1 MRYYTMGVV
10 KKLLKALSKPND
22 QSEIY
27 TFYSQFIDSG
37 DLCFDVG
44 ANFGNRTKV
53 FLGLGAKVVSI
64 EPQESCF
71 KVLNRLYGNR
81 VLNRLKGYNGRIFLV
96 NKGLSEEEGYLQL
109 HISETSVISTMSDKW
124 MKVGRFANKYNYLE
138 TQLVPVTTLD
148 KLILKYGL
156 PKFCK
161 IDVEGFEYHVLKGL
175 TKPIPFIS
183 FEFTRE
189 FFDDA
194 KKCVEY
200 LLSIGQAE
208 FNFSIAE
215 SHKLYYS
222 KWVNQEELYETLS
235 SLEDDLLWGD
245 IYVKF
250 A

>member
-1 MRYYTMGVV
+1 MMRIV
-10 KKLLKALSKPND
+10 KRLLQALNKSNG
-22 QSEIY
+22 QSEVY
-27 TFYSQFIDSG
+27 NLYSQFMDTG

-44 ANFGNRTKV
+44 ANIGNRTEI
-53 FLGLGAKVVSI
+53 FLELGAKVVSI
-64 EPQESCF
+64 EPQEACF
-71 KVLNRLYGNR
+71 KILGRSYGNRLLNRLQ
-81 VLNRLKGYNGRIFLV
+81 GYNGRIFLV
-96 NKGLSEEEGYLQL
+96 NKGLGEEEGYLPL

-124 MKVGRFANKYNYLE
+124 MREGRFSNKYNWSE
-138 TQLVPVTTLD
+138 TQLVSITTLD

-161 IDVEGFEYHVLKGL
+161 IDVEGFEYPVLKGL

-183 FEFTRE
+183 FEFTKE

-194 KKCVEY
+194 QKCIDH
-200 LLSIGQAE
+200 LLSIGHAE

-222 KWVNQEELYETLS
+222 KWVTQEELYEALS
-235 SLEDDLLWGD
+235 SFDDDLLWGD